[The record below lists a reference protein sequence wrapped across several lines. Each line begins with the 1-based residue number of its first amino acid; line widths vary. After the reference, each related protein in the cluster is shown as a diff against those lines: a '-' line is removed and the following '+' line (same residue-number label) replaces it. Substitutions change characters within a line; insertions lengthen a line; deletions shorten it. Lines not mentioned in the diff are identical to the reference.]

1 MIETMLNPALHWGL
15 FLAIGLA
22 GGVACGM
29 LGIGGGS
36 VMVPALVLL
45 AGYSQKSAQGTALAI
60 IVPMA
65 LVAFLRYRFSP
76 EIAMDNRTIGLL
88 MVTGVVGALIGAELA
103 VRIPGHILKKIFAVF
118 LIIVAF
124 KMLLSSKNTT
134 PGNVNTG
141 RNIQGSENL

>member
-1 MIETMLNPALHWGL
+1 MTETILNPALHWGL
-15 FLAIGLA
+15 FLVIGLA

-45 AGYSQKSAQGTALAI
+45 AGYTQKSAQGTALAI

-65 LVAFLRYRFSP
+65 LAAFLRYRFSP
-76 EIAMDNRTIGLL
+76 EIVMDNRTIGLL

-103 VRIPGHILKKIFAVF
+103 ARVPGHILKKIFAVF

-124 KMLLSSKNTT
+124 KMLFS
-134 PGNVNTG
+134 PGGKTRSDVNTG
-141 RNIQGSENL
+141 RNIQGGENS